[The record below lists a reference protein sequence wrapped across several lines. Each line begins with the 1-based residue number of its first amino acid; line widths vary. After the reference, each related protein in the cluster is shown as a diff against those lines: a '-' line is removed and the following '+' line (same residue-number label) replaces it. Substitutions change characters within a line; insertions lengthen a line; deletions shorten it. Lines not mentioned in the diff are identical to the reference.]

1 MSDYNKI
8 AELLYPNVK
17 DYTYYLNKYKNRE
30 NLKGE
35 VTRYAPSPTG
45 FMHIGNFFQMFISY
59 SLAKNTNGIFIRRLE
74 DTDRK
79 REKAGAFEVIE
90 EVMNRFEIFPDEYEN
105 TNGEI
110 KGNYGPYIQTERLD
124 IYHSFAKYLVS
135 IGRAFPCFCKA
146 FENKEDIL
154 KDRETKFL
162 ENDATEYDP
171 CRDLTYEEV
180 KRHIDNGE
188 SFAIRLKT
196 NGDGKKRV
204 TFNDL
209 IKGEINALANAKD
222 VILVKSDG
230 VPPYTF
236 CHIIDDKLMGVTTV
250 VRGEEYISST
260 PVHLEII
267 DALGFDRFNY
277 CHNPLICKIPENG
290 NKRKISKR
298 YDPEADMRY
307 YFENGYPNESVLE
320 YLLNL
325 ISSSFEEWRKN
336 NPDLSWKDFKFGI
349 NDITAVSPIFDLV
362 KLNDISKNIIAKMS
376 ATEVYNRVVKWA
388 QEFNKKWYDLLTSNK
403 DYAIKMFGIDRN
415 IEKPRKDIYKW
426 SNVPELYN
434 YFFDNLFNPTSVSD
448 YQLNNNYEC
457 AKSLLNEYLTI
468 FDESDSKEVWF
479 NKIKDLGAKYGF
491 AKEVK
496 EYKKNKEAYIGHCGD
511 VCTLIRVAVTGR
523 AQTPDL
529 YEILKLFGKDRI
541 KNRFEMFYQFI

>member
-376 ATEVYNRVVKWA
+376 ATEVYNRIVKWA

-457 AKSLLNEYLTI
+457 VKSLLNEYLTI